1 MVLLLN
7 VGANLK
13 EIKIAFYSLVIKI
26 KYNRIKIIII
36 NNKELK
42 TQENDDSLKYLF
54 NKEKNA
60 LSEYGNGNG
69 IQAKGYEVLVLLI
82 YIIYNFL

>member
-1 MVLLLN
+1 MFLLQW
-7 VGANLK
+7 
-13 EIKIAFYSLVIKI
+13 KICIHIGQNA
-26 KYNRIKIIII
+26 I

-69 IQAKGYEVLVLLI
+69 IQAKDYEV
-82 YIIYNFL
+82 YQIIFSENQSNQDI